1 VYNSG
6 VVFYG
11 LGNFIFQHEDVDYLP
26 EEFYWKYG
34 KTREQVTG
42 VSEIMNNRSK
52 NNTIGLCT
60 QPDAWRS
67 VMVSISCDLE
77 YLEVRLFPIK
87 IILEGRKGLKG
98 LPVLTSDLSI
108 IQEIKNLSI
117 EFGTNIEMAN
127 ANFGYIRISR
137 I

>member
-1 VYNSG
+1 
-6 VVFYG
+6 
-11 LGNFIFQHEDVDYLP
+11 
-26 EEFYWKYG
+26 
-34 KTREQVTG
+34 
-42 VSEIMNNRSK
+42 
-52 NNTIGLCT
+52 
-60 QPDAWRS
+60 
-67 VMVSISCDLE
+67 MVSISCDLE